1 MHHYRLCSD
10 GAHMP
15 EQLTH
20 MYEGKKFC
28 FVSGWQVSKGCL
40 SRSWLAKGSA
50 PIRSNSFAQLRI
62 SSTML
67 PLPS

>member
-1 MHHYRLCSD
+1 
-10 GAHMP
+10 
-15 EQLTH
+15 